1 MVKVSTQQTQE
12 QFYSKQGLSKTMGV
26 GGGGGG
32 GEEDPEPPN
41 EKTALVLASQVPD
54 VLVQCIQFIA
64 LQAAPFENVDHSCL
78 YAAKRQKNIPVR

>member
-32 GEEDPEPPN
+32 VGEEGEEDPKPPN
-41 EKTALVLASQVPD
+41 EKNSTGFGQS
-54 VLVQCIQFIA
+54 
-64 LQAAPFENVDHSCL
+64 ST
-78 YAAKRQKNIPVR
+78 